1 MKVVSYLVRRELNK
15 PTALIVDSDLP
26 TKEESVEVSYSIF
39 QETEHDV
46 LEHSLSVFF
55 GSNNVA
61 DIIVPSITDALMA
74 ELFKQGRL
82 TIFDTQNRSVELA

>member
-26 TKEESVEVSYSIF
+26 TKEENVEVSYSID
-39 QETEHDV
+39 QVAERDV
-46 LEHSLSVFF
+46 LEHSLSICF
-55 GSNNVA
+55 SSSNVA

-82 TIFDTQNRSVELA
+82 MVFDTQNRSVELA